1 MPKTLKQLLDQVND
15 EAGFEKPT
23 SYVGSDDPNIAQ
35 LVAIANR
42 SAINL
47 RDMRLQKLVRVA
59 TIPLTGGQPVT
70 YSDMVQSYPLPADFA
85 ALVPDTTYQIGRIDQ
100 ADFPT
105 TPELWNYMIS
115 RSGPAGLRVRCRI
128 ENNRLFVFSPEEGET
143 IQFEYFSRY
152 VIQGPSTST
161 DPISSTASVNRDQF
175 LTDNDVW
182 LLDDPLF
189 ELDVLWRY
197 KRAKGIGDWES
208 DRQDFTRYATDLK
221 GTDAGART
229 ISWAPCDPYPNQPYT
244 HLWVA

>member
-15 EAGFEKPT
+15 EAGFERPA

-42 SAINL
+42 SAVIL
-47 RDMRLQKLVRVA
+47 RDLRLQKLVRVA
-59 TIPLTGGQPVT
+59 TIALTGGTSVP
-70 YSDMVQSYPLPADFA
+70 YSDMVFSYRMPSDFLS
-85 ALVPDTTYQIGRIDQ
+85 LVPDTTYQIGRIDQ

-128 ENNRLFVFSPEEGET
+128 EADRLFVFSPEEGET
-143 IQFEYFSRY
+143 LQFEYYSKY
-152 VIQGPSTST
+152 
-161 DPISSTASVNRDQF
+161 PITGAAVGAGRLTQQEQF
-175 LTDNDVW
+175 DSDADVW
-182 LLDDPLF
+182 NLDDPLF
-189 ELDVLWRY
+189 EMDVLWRY
-197 KRAKGIGDWES
+197 KRAKGIGDWQS
-208 DRQDFTRYATDLK
+208 DREDFTRYANDLK

-244 HLWVA
+244 NLWVA